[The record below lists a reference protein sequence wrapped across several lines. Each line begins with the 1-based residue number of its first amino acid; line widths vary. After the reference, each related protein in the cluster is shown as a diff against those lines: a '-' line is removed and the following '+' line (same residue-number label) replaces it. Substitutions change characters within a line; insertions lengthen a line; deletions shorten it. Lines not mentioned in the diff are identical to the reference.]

1 MPPDASENSQINLST
16 IGRAARAAGSQ
27 PYLPS
32 GFQGRCKLSTLV
44 SESSGECRLRHFSD
58 RAGSTRIEPD
68 RLVVVGNGAVI
79 VAFGIIRVAT
89 AREDYGIF
97 RIEPDRLVVVGDG
110 VVIVTSGIIRVATAR
125 EGYGIFRIEPD
136 RLGVIRDGMVEVVL
150 GAPGKAAND
159 VGDGTIAHG
168 AIVENASATRNHA
181 VRIDLLGAVGPIFST
196 RPEGRRREQEGR
208 TRDQSVNRPTHV
220 IPRMCK
226 PGTT

>member
-58 RAGSTRIEPD
+58 RAGST
-68 RLVVVGNGAVI
+68 
-79 VAFGIIRVAT
+79 
-89 AREDYGIF
+89 